1 MTLPI
6 APARSR
12 PASPRDVA
20 GWVAAW
26 RDAEIPVLEASAQQL
41 EMLRPVEDDVDARLL
56 ADTFALDP
64 LMSLKLLTHVAR
76 KHGGRLVTDA
86 ETITAALL
94 VLGVGPFFRAFGA
107 QPTVEE
113 RLAAQPA
120 ALLGLRRVLTR
131 ARRAASFA
139 LAFAV
144 HRMDHDAAVIHEAAL
159 LHDFAEMLLW
169 CHAPELALQI
179 AQLQQIDP
187 TLRTTQAQVQV
198 LNVELAA
205 VQQAL
210 MKAWRLPELLVQ
222 ISDDHHAESPQ
233 VRNVLLAIRVARHSA
248 QGWDNPALPDDIH
261 DIARLLNLDDAPTRR
276 LLLDLDQ

>member
-1 MTLPI
+1 MNLP
-6 APARSR
+6 ATTVKTRSTM
-12 PASPRDVA
+12 PRDVA

-41 EMLRPVEDDVDARLL
+41 EMLRAVEDDVDARLL

-64 LMSLKLLTHVAR
+64 LMSLKVLTHVSQ
-76 KHGGRLVTDA
+76 KHGRRLVTDA

-107 QPTVEE
+107 QDTVES
-113 RLAAQPA
+113 RLALMPE

-169 CHAPELALQI
+169 CHAPELALEI
-179 AQLQQIDP
+179 ARMQQQDP
-187 TLRTTQAQVQV
+187 SLRSSQAQTLV
-198 LNVELAA
+198 LNVELAE

-248 QGWDNPALPDDIH
+248 LGWDNPALPDDIH
-261 DIARLLNLDDAPTRR
+261 DIGRLLNLDDAPTRR

>member
-1 MTLPI
+1 MNLP
-6 APARSR
+6 ATTVKTRS
-12 PASPRDVA
+12 ATPRDVA

-41 EMLRPVEDDVDARLL
+41 EMLRAVEDDVDARLL

-64 LMSLKLLTHVAR
+64 LMSLKVLTHVSQ
-76 KHGGRLVTDA
+76 KHGRRLVTDA

-107 QPTVEE
+107 QDTVESRLE
-113 RLAAQPA
+113 RMPE

-169 CHAPELALQI
+169 CHAPELALEI
-179 AQLQQIDP
+179 ARMQQQDP
-187 TLRTTQAQVQV
+187 SMRSSQAQTLV
-198 LNVELAA
+198 LNVELAE

-248 QGWDNPALPDDIH
+248 LGWDNPALPDDIH